1 MKRKIDGDLLDK
13 ENIILRTKPKLTRVQ
28 LLVIKSAIN
37 KSIED
42 HSPLWLKVFYPN
54 YDRVLHGIVMTVD
67 YQLQRIELRTIGD
80 QSEWIK
86 IEDILNVIE
95 SKG

>member
-1 MKRKIDGDLLDK
+1 MIRKIDGDLLDK
-13 ENIILRTKPKLTRVQ
+13 ESIILRTKPKLTMVQ

-42 HSPLWLKVFYPN
+42 HSPLWLKVFYFN
-54 YDRVLHGIVMTVD
+54 YDRVLHGIVMTAD

-86 IEDILNVIE
+86 IEDILNVN
-95 SKG
+95 